1 MANAI
6 TVQPL
11 SAAQFIIDSNSV
23 AAPIKI
29 LANRS
34 FGVIDFAIAVTAVSG
49 AGDGGNESRLRID
62 EVDANNN
69 VITALGTIPTTLA
82 GLVTLNTFRRPSTTA
97 IVAAPANASD
107 ALIANASVARGN
119 YLRIIAAS
127 TGAADAT
134 LVRALGTLRIL
145 AGNRYAAGKGTYYP
159 NNATSGAQGSN
170 AVQSI

>member
-23 AAPIKI
+23 ASPIKI

-49 AGDGGNESRLRID
+49 AGDGNESRLRID

-69 VITALGTIPTTLA
+69 VITALGTIPTTA
-82 GLVTLNTFRRPSTTA
+82 LVVVALNTIRRPSTTA
-97 IVAAPANASD
+97 IVAAPGNASD

-127 TGAADAT
+127 TGTGDAT
-134 LVRALGTLRIL
+134 SVRALGTLRIL